1 MDKVKIGWAEVDITP
16 KKGTKINLAGQFY
29 ERITDEVESPLKVV
43 AMAVESGNEQMI
55 IAGCDLAAI
64 GVNLNDAVK
73 KTLENKLPIPTSKII
88 ISAIH
93 THTSYAY
100 GHTSIIS
107 KKVGI
112 ALSSLQYLKT
122 VLPKEME
129 YQPLVSGEKCLSE
142 EESLK
147 FLTEK
152 ISEAI
157 LLAWENR
164 KPAYYQNAFGRAVV
178 GMNRRACYD
187 DGSAKMWGDTGLANF
202 EALEAGN
209 DSGIE
214 LIYTFDENKELT
226 GVVAN
231 IACPSQ
237 VVEHRSFI
245 SSDYWGKVRENL
257 AKKFGRNISV
267 LGLCSAAGDQ
277 CPRDII
283 RWVNPE
289 TPIDDP
295 HIKRSG
301 YVERRADPSMFDVSG
316 LKLVGKR
323 ISNEIINVYE
333 ELGDDFKD
341 EGILIHETVELSLP
355 LRRVTIKEYNDAVD
369 AIDAFIEKNKGR
381 RVTFEENA
389 AMYVYAGTIVRYNV
403 QQQVNTVEMEV
414 HYIRFGDIAIA
425 TNPFELFLDYGN
437 QIRARSKAKQTF
449 LIQLACGSAGYLPT
463 KKAEEGS
470 HYSAYVS
477 SGVTG
482 HEGGNILVRETLEHV
497 NKMFKE

>member
-1 MDKVKIGWAEVDITP
+1 MAKIKIGWSEVDITP
-16 KKGTKINLAGQFY
+16 KQKISLAGQFF
-29 ERITDEVESPLKVV
+29 ERISDQVESPLSVV
-43 AMAVESGNEQMI
+43 AMAVESGDEQMI
-55 IAGCDLAAI
+55 IVGCDLVAI
-64 GVNLNDAVK
+64 GVNLNEAVK
-73 KTLENKLPIPTSKII
+73 ERVRDKIDISTDKII

-93 THTSYAY
+93 SHTSYLYKRMGVLA
-100 GHTSIIS
+100 
-107 KKVGI
+107 KK
-112 ALSSLQYLKT
+112 LSGGLNNTLEYLKT
-122 VLPKEME
+122 VLPKDME
-129 YQPLVSGEKCLSE
+129 YQPLVSREKCLSPE
-142 EESLK
+142 DALE

-152 ISEAI
+152 IAEAI
-157 LLAWENR
+157 VLAWNNR

-187 DGSAKMWGDTGLANF
+187 DGSAKMWGDTNMANF
-202 EALEAGN
+202 DALEAGN
-209 DSGIE
+209 DSGVE
-214 LIYTFDENKELT
+214 LIYTFDENKQLT

-231 IACPSQ
+231 IACPAQ

-257 AKKFGRNISV
+257 EKKFGRNIKV

-295 HIKRSG
+295 NIKRNN
-301 YVERRADPSMFDVSG
+301 YIERRADPSMFDISG
-316 LKLVGKR
+316 LKVVGKR

-333 ELGDDFKD
+333 ELGNDFKD
-341 EGILIHETVELSLP
+341 EGILIHETETLSLP
-355 LRRVTIKEYNDAVD
+355 LRRVTIAEYNNAIE
-369 AIDAFIEKNKGR
+369 AIDRFIEKNRGR
-381 RVTFEENA
+381 RVSFEDNA
-389 AMYVYAGTIVRYNV
+389 AMHVHAGTINRYNV
-403 QQQVNTVEMEV
+403 QQTVNTMETEI

-482 HEGGNILVRETLEHV
+482 HEGGDILVRETLEHI
-497 NKMFKE
+497 NRMF